1 MNCIVVDDEKV
12 AVEILEGYIKK
23 LPSLT
28 FLKSFT
34 DSVKALD
41 YAQNNAIDLIF
52 LDINMPTIT
61 GLSFMELLK
70 NKSMV
75 VLTTAYSE
83 YALEGFKHD
92 VVDYLTKPIPFE
104 RFLEATQ
111 KAQRRMANQN
121 ANNIIDDYIMVKTD
135 RKGKY
140 VRIKFE
146 NILFIESLKNYV
158 AIHTKQGDRIV
169 TLLTMKELEER
180 LPADHF
186 FRTHKSFILSLDQIN
201 HLDGGEI
208 TLTDSNARIP
218 LGVTYRERFFKVLES
233 KIMQ

>member
-1 MNCIVVDDEKV
+1 MNCIVVDDEKI
-12 AVEILEGYIKK
+12 AIEIIEGYIEK
-23 LPSLT
+23 LPSLH
-28 FLKSFT
+28 LIESFS

-41 YAQNNAIDLIF
+41 FAQNNDVDLIF

-61 GLSFMELLK
+61 GLTFMELLK
-70 NKSMV
+70 GKSMV

-92 VVDYLTKPIPFE
+92 VVDYLTKPISFE
-104 RFLEATQ
+104 RFYEATQ
-111 KAQRRMANQN
+111 KTSRRKANKTASN
-121 ANNIIDDYIMVKTD
+121 TIDDYIMVKTD

-146 NILFIESLKNYV
+146 NILYIESLKNYV
-158 AIHTKQGDRIV
+158 AIYTLQGERIV

-180 LPADHF
+180 LPEDHF
-186 FRTHKSFILSLDQIN
+186 FRAHKSFIVSLDQIN

-208 TLTDSNARIP
+208 MLTDSDARIP
-218 LGVTYRERFFKVLES
+218 LGVTYRDRFFKVLES